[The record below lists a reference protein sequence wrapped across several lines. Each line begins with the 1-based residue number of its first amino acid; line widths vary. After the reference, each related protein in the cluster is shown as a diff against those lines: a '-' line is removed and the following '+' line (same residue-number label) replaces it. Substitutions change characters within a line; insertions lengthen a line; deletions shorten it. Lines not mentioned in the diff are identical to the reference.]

1 MEVVFI
7 QKIEE
12 QRALH
17 YWYGGKVAEIKHK
30 GFTFSIEAVGD
41 VIGKLYDE
49 NNNEIAYIKDK
60 NNGGYFENEM
70 QYYIKDDTILLDLL
84 DKNKL
89 VFDYNNWWECFVIDD
104 KGNFHD
110 LMWVLDSTHV
120 YGAIDEVMYDVDRLD
135 EIIKNI
141 KGE

>member
-17 YWYGGKVAEIKHK
+17 YWYGGKVAKIKHK

-41 VIGKLYDE
+41 VIGRLYDE
-49 NNNEIAYIKDK
+49 NDNEIAYIKDK

-141 KGE
+141 KRE

>member
-1 MEVVFI
+1 METTFI
-7 QKIEE
+7 QKIQENK
-12 QRALH
+12 ASH

-41 VIGKLYDE
+41 MYATLFDE
-49 NNNEIAYIKDK
+49 KNIEIAYIKDK
-60 NNGGYFENEM
+60 NNGGWFDNEM
-70 QYYIKDDTILLDLL
+70 SRYIKDDEMLYDLL
-84 DKNKL
+84 DRNKL

-110 LMWVLDSTHV
+110 LMWVLDSINIFDALEEV
-120 YGAIDEVMYDVDRLD
+120 KNSIDNV
-135 EIIKNI
+135 IKDI